1 MSTLLHPG
9 PIAARSLPDPASF
22 GKVAVLLGGRSA
34 EREVSL
40 NSGAAVLAAL
50 LRSGVDAY
58 PFDPA
63 TQNLQALVDDGFDRA
78 FIALHG
84 RYGEDGTVQGA
95 LELLGIPYTGSGV
108 MASALGMDKWRSK
121 LVWQAGGVPIP
132 DYALLDERSD
142 WNAVAQRLGLPLFV
156 KPANEGSS
164 VGISKVTKASELP
177 AAYREAARHD
187 PLVLAESFIGGG
199 EYTVAIL
206 GEQAL
211 PVIKIEPAKEFYDYE
226 AKYLRNDTRYLCP
239 SDLSAAQEAEMQ
251 RLAKQAYAL
260 IGGHG
265 WGRMDFLKDTAGKLY
280 VLEANTSPGMTD
292 HSLVPMAARQ
302 AGLSFE
308 QLVLRILEL
317 AALNQSTRLANNAS
331 QGAG

>member
-1 MSTLLHPG
+1 M
-9 PIAARSLPDPASF
+9 DQMQNF
-22 GKVAVLLGGRSA
+22 GKVAVLFGGKSA

-40 NSGAAVLAAL
+40 KSGAAVLAAL
-50 LRSGVDAY
+50 VRSGVDAH

-63 TQNLQALVDDGFDRA
+63 VQNLQGLADDGFERA

-121 LVWQAGGVPIP
+121 LVWQAGGLPIP
-132 DYALLDERSD
+132 DYALLDEHSD
-142 WNAVAQRLGLPLFV
+142 WGSVAQQLGLPLFV
-156 KPANEGSS
+156 KPDNEGSS
-164 VGISKVTKASELP
+164 VGISKVKSAAELL

-187 PLVLAESFIGGG
+187 RLVLAERYIGGG

-206 GEQAL
+206 GDRAL
-211 PVIKIEPAKEFYDYE
+211 PVIKIEPANEFYDYE
-226 AKYLRNDTRYLCP
+226 AKYLSDETRYLCP
-239 SDLSAAQEAEMQ
+239 SGLSAEREAGMQE
-251 RLAKQAYAL
+251 LAKRAFAL
-260 IGGHG
+260 IGGQG
-265 WGRMDFLKDTAGKLY
+265 WGRVDFLADDNGVAYL
-280 VLEANTSPGMTD
+280 LEANTSPGMTD

-302 AGLSFE
+302 DGMSFE

-317 AALNQSTRLANNAS
+317 AHV
-331 QGAG
+331 G